1 MKKQLFIATAI
12 ITLLTGGIFAAE
24 QNIPPEIKAMLLDKA
39 SRQAQNYIPAWEQL
53 YSCTPAKTD
62 DGSLIVYGKLP
73 NKKCHFKNSKYN
85 CRVPLDITQ
94 QYASAGLKELKEISV
109 GNFST
114 TSAENDF
121 MDKIHNNEAYCVTKK

>member
-24 QNIPPEIKAMLLDKA
+24 QNIPPEIQVMLLNKA
-39 SRQAQNYIPAWEQL
+39 SQKAQNYIPAWEQL
-53 YSCTPAKTD
+53 YTCTPAKTD

-73 NKKCHFKNSKYN
+73 NQKCHFKSSNYN

-94 QYASAGLKELKEISV
+94 QYASAGLKELREIYA

-114 TSAENDF
+114 NSVENDF
-121 MDKIHNNEAYCVTKK
+121 MDKIHNNEAYCITK